1 MLSFWERDSWFNHS
15 DFCIIGAGIVG
26 LSAAIRLRQLHPK
39 ASILVLERGI
49 LPDGASTKNAGFACF
64 GSLTEIAADLKSHSV
79 DEILALMR
87 RRVSG
92 LNLLRT
98 LVSDEEMDYQNLGG
112 YEVFKGEDEHAFT
125 EAMAILPEMNKL
137 LLSDFGLEPVYSL
150 QSKQIGHFG
159 FKGFHQMLFNRAEA
173 QIDTGKMM
181 KTLLQRARQ
190 QGIEVLMGVEVL
202 DIQEQASKVSIRTP
216 FAELE
221 ASQVLLTTNA
231 FAAQLAPE
239 LEVKPGRAQVLIT
252 QPIENLPFKGTFHYQ
267 EGYFYFRN
275 VGNRVLL
282 GGGRNLDFE
291 GETTY
296 SHELTPVIQH
306 ALEHLLNEHIL
317 PGKSAKIEHR
327 WAGTL
332 GLGGQKS
339 PITKMLGARVACSV
353 RMGGMGVALG
363 SRAGFDGAELFL

>member
-1 MLSFWERDSWFNHS
+1 
-15 DFCIIGAGIVG
+15 
-26 LSAAIRLRQLHPK
+26 
-39 ASILVLERGI
+39 
-49 LPDGASTKNAGFACF
+49 
-64 GSLTEIAADLKSHSV
+64 
-79 DEILALMR
+79 MR

>member
-1 MLSFWERDSWFNHS
+1 MLSFWERDAWFNHS

-26 LSAAIRLRQLHPK
+26 LSAAYRLKQLFPK
-39 ASILVLERGI
+39 ARILVLERGT

-64 GSLTEIAADLKSHSV
+64 GSLTEIAADLKNHSA
-79 DEILALMR
+79 DEVLALIR

-92 LNLLRT
+92 LNLLRS
-98 LVSDEEMDYQNLGG
+98 LVSDHEMDYQKFGG
-112 YEVFKGEDEHAFT
+112 YEVFKEEDEPSFK

-137 LLSDFGLEPVYSL
+137 LMSDFAEEPVYSL
-150 QSKQIGHFG
+150 QSEQLRSFG
-159 FKGFHQMLFNRAEA
+159 FKGFNQMLLNRAEA

-181 KTLLQRARQ
+181 KTLLHRIRQ

-202 DIQEQASKVSIRTP
+202 EVQEQVGKVSIRTP
-216 FAELE
+216 FTELE
-221 ASQVLLTTNA
+221 AAHVLLTTNA

-252 QPIENLPFKGTFHYQ
+252 QPVENLPFKGTFHYQ

-296 SHELTPVIQH
+296 THALTPVIQN
-306 ALEHLLNEHIL
+306 ALERLLNEHIL
-317 PGKSAKIEHR
+317 PGKTAVVEQR

-332 GLGGQKS
+332 GLGVQKS
-339 PITKMLGARVACSV
+339 PITKMLGSRVACSV

-363 SRAGFDGAELFL
+363 SRAGFDGAELFI